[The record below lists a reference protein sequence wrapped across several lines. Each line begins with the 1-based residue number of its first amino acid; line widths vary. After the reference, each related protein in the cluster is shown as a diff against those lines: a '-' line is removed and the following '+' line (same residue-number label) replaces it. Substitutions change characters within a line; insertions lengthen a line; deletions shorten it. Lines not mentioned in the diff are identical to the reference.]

1 MTEFG
6 ADGQRLWRFVTNEF
20 DLPEDKLVILR
31 RACHT
36 TDICARLE
44 AEISSGEVITLA
56 GNGTA
61 IVNRAL
67 TSHRQASETLSKLIK
82 SLGLEELEPG
92 EG

>member
-6 ADGQRLWRFVTNEF
+6 PEGQQLWKFVTDEF
-20 DLPEDKLVILR
+20 DLPEDKLTLLR

-36 TDICARLE
+36 ADICSRLE
-44 AEISSGEVITLA
+44 AEIASGDVITLA

-82 SLGLEELEPG
+82 SLELPAPDEDS
-92 EG
+92 